1 MNIEKMH
8 EVFRTL
14 GQQKGM
20 QLVRAILPE
29 EIDVWINDA
38 ITEKTRAEILKSI
51 NYSVQFAGN
60 ANVSKMTNINLF
72 KSLYRNARFKL
83 SEESNDGLVTYYNS
97 DNGYYE
103 ITVPTIGAA
112 DVVKSSLQSEE
123 YCINPMLYLS
133 FALEYD
139 DKSRGSSTNCRII
152 PEDEV
157 ENTMNDYCNRAS
169 KDYPIITLLG
179 TPNVENLLEK
189 DANVYNEQLRI
200 YTNKPNCDV
209 KYLNIKYIKKPN
221 IVNYNKKIDCDLSD
235 YIHNEIVEIAV
246 QKFLRSVGVNQDS

>member
-29 EIDVWINDA
+29 EIDVYINDA
-38 ITEKTRAEILKSI
+38 ITEKTRTEILKSI

-60 ANVSKMTNINLF
+60 VNVSKMSNINLF

-83 SEESNDGLVTYYNS
+83 SEESNDGLVKYYNS
-97 DNGYYE
+97 NNGYYE
-103 ITVPTIGAA
+103 ISLPTITAT
-112 DVVKSSLQSEE
+112 DINKESLEEEE

-139 DKSRGSSTNCRII
+139 DKSRGNSTNCRII
-152 PEDEV
+152 PDDEI

-169 KDYPIITLLG
+169 KDYPIVTLLG
-179 TPNVENLLEK
+179 TPNVEDLLENNS
-189 DANVYNEQLRI
+189 NVYNEQLRI
-200 YTNKPNCDV
+200 YTNKPNCGV
-209 KYLNIKYIKKPN
+209 KYLSIKYIKKPN
-221 IVNYNKKIDCDLSD
+221 IVNYNTKVDCDLSE
-235 YIHNEIVEIAV
+235 YSHYEIIEKAVE
-246 QKFLRSVGVNQDS
+246 KFLKSINVNQQ

>member
-29 EIDVWINDA
+29 EIDVYINDA

-60 ANVSKMTNINLF
+60 VNVSKMTNINLF

-103 ITVPTIGAA
+103 ITVPTIDAA
-112 DVVKSSLQSEE
+112 DIVKNSLQSEE

-139 DKSRGSSTNCRII
+139 DKSRGNSTNCRII
-152 PEDEV
+152 PDDEI

-169 KDYPIITLLG
+169 KDYPIVTLLG
-179 TPNVENLLEK
+179 IPNVENVLETNQ
-189 DANVYNEQLRI
+189 NVYNEQLRV
-200 YTNKPNCDV
+200 YTNKPNCV
-209 KYLNIKYIKKPN
+209 INYLNIKYIKKPN
-221 IVNYNKKIDCDLSD
+221 VVNYNTKVDCDLAE
-235 YIHNEIVEIAV
+235 YAHYEIVEKAV
-246 QKFLRSVGVNQDS
+246 EKFLKSININQQ

>member
-29 EIDVWINDA
+29 EIDVYINDA

-60 ANVSKMTNINLF
+60 VNVSKMTNINLF

-83 SEESNDGLVTYYNS
+83 SEERNDGLVTYYNS

-103 ITVPTIGAA
+103 ITVPTINAD
-112 DVVKSSLQSEE
+112 DVVKNSLQSEE

-169 KDYPIITLLG
+169 KDYPIVTLLG
-179 TPNVENLLEK
+179 IPNVEDVLEINQ
-189 DANVYNEQLRI
+189 NVYNEQLRV
-200 YTNKPNCDV
+200 YTNKPNCV
-209 KYLNIKYIKKPN
+209 ISYLNIKYIKKPN
-221 IVNYNKKIDCDLSD
+221 VVSYNTKVDCDLAE
-235 YIHNEIVEIAV
+235 YAHYEIVEKAV
-246 QKFLRSVGVNQDS
+246 EKFLKSININQQ

>member
-29 EIDVWINDA
+29 EIDVYINDA
-38 ITEKTRAEILKSI
+38 ITEKTRTEILKSI

-60 ANVSKMTNINLF
+60 VNVSKMTNINLF

-103 ITVPTIGAA
+103 ITVPTIDAA

-152 PEDEV
+152 PDDEI

-169 KDYPIITLLG
+169 KDYPIVTLLG
-179 TPNVENLLEK
+179 IPNVENVLETNQ
-189 DANVYNEQLRI
+189 NVYNEQLRV
-200 YTNKPNCDV
+200 YTNKPNCV
-209 KYLNIKYIKKPN
+209 INYLNIKYIKKPN
-221 IVNYNKKIDCDLSD
+221 VVNYNTKVDCDLAEYSH
-235 YIHNEIVEIAV
+235 YEIIEKAVE
-246 QKFLRSVGVNQDS
+246 KFIKSINVDQQ

>member
-1 MNIEKMH
+1 MNIDKMH
-8 EVFRTL
+8 EVFRTI

-29 EIDVWINDA
+29 EIDVWINDV
-38 ITEKTRAEILKSI
+38 ITEKTLSTFLTSI
-51 NYSVQFAGN
+51 NYSVNNSGIVN
-60 ANVSKMTNINLF
+60 SPKMSNINLF

-103 ITVPTIGAA
+103 ITVPTIDAA

-139 DKSRGSSTNCRII
+139 DKSRGNSTNCRII
-152 PEDEV
+152 PDDEI

-169 KDYPIITLLG
+169 KDYPIVTLLG
-179 TPNVENLLEK
+179 IPNVENVLETNQ
-189 DANVYNEQLRI
+189 NVYNEQLRV
-200 YTNKPNCDV
+200 YTNKPNCV
-209 KYLNIKYIKKPN
+209 INYLNIKYIKKPN
-221 IVNYNKKIDCDLSD
+221 VVNYNTKVDCDLSE
-235 YIHNEIVEIAV
+235 YSHYEIVEKAV
-246 QKFLRSVGVNQDS
+246 EKFLKSININQQ

>member
-1 MNIEKMH
+1 MDIEKMH

-14 GQQKGM
+14 GQQMGM

-60 ANVSKMTNINLF
+60 VNVSKMTNINLF

-83 SEESNDGLVTYYNS
+83 SEENNDGLVTYYNS

-103 ITVPTIGAA
+103 ITVPTIDAA
-112 DVVKSSLQSEE
+112 DAVKNSLQSEE

-152 PEDEV
+152 PDDEI

-169 KDYPIITLLG
+169 KDYPIVTLLG
-179 TPNVENLLEK
+179 IPNVENVLETSQ
-189 DANVYNEQLRI
+189 NVYNEQLRV
-200 YTNKPNCDV
+200 YTNKPNCV
-209 KYLNIKYIKKPN
+209 INYLNIKYIKKPN
-221 IVNYNKKIDCDLSD
+221 VVNYNTKVDCDLAE
-235 YIHNEIVEIAV
+235 YTHYEIVEKAV
-246 QKFLRSVGVNQDS
+246 EKFIKSINVNQQ

>member
-29 EIDVWINDA
+29 EIDVYINDA
-38 ITEKTRAEILKSI
+38 ITEKTCTEILKSI

-60 ANVSKMTNINLF
+60 VNVSKMTNINMF

-83 SEESNDGLVTYYNS
+83 SEESNDGLVAYYNS

-103 ITVPTIGAA
+103 ITVPTIDVGG
-112 DVVKSSLQSEE
+112 VVKTSLQSEE

-139 DKSRGSSTNCRII
+139 DKSRGRSTNCRII
-152 PEDEV
+152 SEDEV

-169 KDYPIITLLG
+169 KDYPIVTLLG
-179 TPNVENLLEK
+179 TPKVEDLLEK

-200 YTNKPNCDV
+200 YTNKPNCSV

-221 IVNYNKKIDCDLSD
+221 IVNYNKKIDCDLAEYSH
-235 YIHNEIVEIAV
+235 YEIVEKAV
-246 QKFLRSVGVNQDS
+246 EKFLKSININQ

>member
-38 ITEKTRAEILKSI
+38 ITEKTRAEMLKGI
-51 NYSVQFAGN
+51 NYSAQFAGN
-60 ANVSKMTNINLF
+60 VNVSKMTNINLF

-103 ITVPTIGAA
+103 ITVPTINAA
-112 DVVKSSLQSEE
+112 DVVKNSLQSEE
-123 YCINPMLYLS
+123 YCIDPMLYLS

-152 PEDEV
+152 PDDEI

-169 KDYPIITLLG
+169 KDYPIVTLLG
-179 TPNVENLLEK
+179 IPNVENVLETNQ
-189 DANVYNEQLRI
+189 NVYNEQLRV
-200 YTNKPNCDV
+200 YTNKSNCV
-209 KYLNIKYIKKPN
+209 INYLNIKYIKKPN
-221 IVNYNKKIDCDLSD
+221 VVNYNTKVDCDLAE
-235 YIHNEIVEIAV
+235 YAHYEIIEKAVE
-246 QKFLRSVGVNQDS
+246 KFIKSININQQ

>member
-29 EIDVWINDA
+29 EIDVYINDA
-38 ITEKTRAEILKSI
+38 ITEKTRTEILKSI

-60 ANVSKMTNINLF
+60 INVSKMTNINLF

-103 ITVPTIGAA
+103 ITVPTIDAA
-112 DVVKSSLQSEE
+112 DVVKNLLQSEE

-139 DKSRGSSTNCRII
+139 DKSRGRSTNCRII
-152 PEDEV
+152 PEDDI
-157 ENTMNDYCNRAS
+157 ENTLNDYCNGAS
-169 KDYPIITLLG
+169 KDYPIVTLLG
-179 TPNVENLLEK
+179 IPNVEDVLETNQ
-189 DANVYNEQLRI
+189 NVYNEQLRV
-200 YTNKPNCDV
+200 YTNKPNCV
-209 KYLNIKYIKKPN
+209 IIYLNIKYIKKPN
-221 IVNYNKKIDCDLSD
+221 VVNYNTKVDCDLAEYSH
-235 YIHNEIVEIAV
+235 YEIVEKAV
-246 QKFLRSVGVNQDS
+246 EKFLKSININQQ